1 VRWAETGSVQQP
13 VETCR
18 RGIFQ
23 LRQMGSEASLSL
35 QNNDLR
41 RLFAKRIR
49 AMLQPAEFFN
59 TRQVPR

>member
-1 VRWAETGSVQQP
+1 
-13 VETCR
+13 
-18 RGIFQ
+18 
-23 LRQMGSEASLSL
+23 MGSEASLSL